1 MNKWHRWFNTG
12 MTTLVLGGLVGAVLY
27 GSTYYKALVER
38 QAVMS
43 EIGQIVADEGFKSC
57 SYKDTRGKDTIGFGH
72 LITKDDNLLGKCI
85 TKQDAIKILYNDYM
99 YAKDSV
105 EVRYPWAEG
114 EVKLVLTNMTYQ
126 LGSQGVSEFDKS
138 LSLLKKE
145 EYMAASME
153 MLDSKWHSQTDSR
166 STRLAIRILALQE

>member
-1 MNKWHRWFNTG
+1 MNSWHRWFNTF
-12 MTTLVLGGLVGAVLY
+12 MTVILLGGLVGIALY
-27 GSTYYKALVER
+27 GSTYYQALLER

-43 EIGQIVADEGFKSC
+43 EIAQIVSDEGFKAC
-57 SYKDTRGKDTIGFGH
+57 RYMDTRGKATIGFGH
-72 LITKDDNLLGKCI
+72 LITDEDKFDRCI
-85 TKQDAIKILYNDYM
+85 TKQEGIKLLYNDYM
-99 YAKDSV
+99 YAKESV
-105 EVRYPWAEG
+105 EIRYPWAEG

-126 LGSQGVSEFDKS
+126 LGSKGVSEFDRS
-138 LSLLKKE
+138 LNLLKQE

>member
-12 MTTLVLGGLVGAVLY
+12 MTTLVLGGLVGSVLY
-27 GSTYYKALVER
+27 GSTYYQALLER

-43 EIGQIVADEGFKSC
+43 EIGQIVSDEGFKAC

-72 LITKDDNLLGKCI
+72 LITKNDKFDRCI
-85 TKQDAIKILYNDYM
+85 TKQEGIKLLYDDYM

-105 EVRYPWAEG
+105 EVRYHWAEG

-126 LGSQGVSEFDKS
+126 LGSKGVSEFDKS